1 MLGQGEKADVD
12 RLERLQTLLK
22 PLYTAM
28 PKGADGGLEHGAARY
43 ALHRFFAQ
51 QHGWHVRGLEATG
64 SEQWS
69 DAASSTA
76 MLEDHIPSYV
86 LQLFE
91 QHRGG
96 QTGLRE
102 LAVLAATL
110 EDVVHSE
117 AIQLL
122 STAFSTQSRSVAEKL
137 HGEGEDRII
146 R

>member
-28 PKGADGGLEHGAARY
+28 PKGADGGLEHGTARY
-43 ALHRFFAQ
+43 VLHRYFAQ

-69 DAASSTA
+69 AAASSTA
-76 MLEDHIPSYV
+76 MLEDHLPSYV
-86 LQLFE
+86 LQLFQ
-91 QHRGG
+91 QHRGAR
-96 QTGLRE
+96 TGLRE

-110 EDVVHSE
+110 QDLVHSE

-122 STAFSTQSRSVAEKL
+122 STAYAAQGRPVGQQL
-137 HGEGEDRII
+137 Y
-146 R
+146 